1 MKKITKKSEVRQ
13 GVQQLVLDIP
23 EIVGRELH
31 EIVVGAGM
39 SVLAK
44 MLEAEREKLCGPRYV
59 HSTARTASR
68 GGHADGAE
76 LALGGRRV
84 AVKRP
89 RVIGKDGHEVKL
101 RTWEILAGDDALHE
115 RAVKQMVIG
124 VSTRKYAR
132 SLEDVDDDEVKT
144 RGTSKSAVSRRF
156 VALTQA
162 QLDKMMDADLKG
174 IDLVALMIDGIV
186 FSDHV
191 VLIALGID
199 VDGKKHIL
207 GMHEGATENGPVCTA
222 LLTNLRD
229 RGMPTDRSIL
239 VVIDGGKALRKAVG
253 DVFGKKAVV
262 QRCQVHKCRNVVE
275 HLPEAMQANTKKVI
289 RQAYKTKEIDRARRQ
304 LENLA
309 RALEKDHPSAA
320 ASVREG
326 LEETLTIK
334 KFALPDALTRTLS
347 TTNPIENLNGGIRRV
362 CKRVTTWKGGT
373 MILRWVGASLVEH
386 ARGFRRLRGH
396 AGMRALVAALRA
408 RDGAEAV
415 DQHRKAA

>member
-1 MKKITKKSEVRQ
+1 VKRIAKKSEVRQ
-13 GVQQLVLDIP
+13 GIVEQLVLDIP

-44 MLEAEREKLCGPRYV
+44 MLEAERDKLCGPRYV
-59 HSTARTASR
+59 HSTMRKASR
-68 GGHADGAE
+68 GGTTKGE

-84 AVKRP
+84 SVQRP
-89 RVIGKDGHEVKL
+89 RVIGKNGREIGLH
-101 RTWEILAGDDALHE
+101 TWELLAGDDALNN
-115 RAVKQMVIG
+115 RAVEQMVIG
-124 VSTRKYAR
+124 VSTRKFAR
-132 SLEDVDDDEVKT
+132 SLEDVDDVKT

-162 QLDKMMDADLKG
+162 QLDEMMKADLKR
-174 IDLVALMIDGIV
+174 IDLAALMIDGIV
-186 FSDHV
+186 FDSHV

-199 VDGKKHIL
+199 VDGEKHVL
-207 GMHEGATENGPVCTA
+207 GMHEGATENGAACTA
-222 LLTNLRD
+222 LLTNLRE
-229 RGMPTDRSIL
+229 RGMSTEHSIL
-239 VVIDGGKALRKAVG
+239 VVIDGGKALRKAVS
-253 DVFGKKAVV
+253 DVLGKKAVV

-275 HLPEAMQANTKKVI
+275 HLPDAMQANTKNVI

-304 LENLA
+304 LDNLA
-309 RALEKDHPSAA
+309 HALEKDYPSAA

-326 LEETLTIK
+326 LDETLTIK
-334 KFALPDALTRTLS
+334 KFNLPDALARTLS
-347 TTNPIENLNGGIRRV
+347 TTNAIENLNSGIRRV

-373 MILRWVGASLVEH
+373 MILRWVGASLTEH

-408 RDGAEAV
+408 RDGADAV
-415 DQHRKAA
+415 AQHRKSA

>member
-23 EIVGRELH
+23 EIVGRQLH
-31 EIVVGAGM
+31 ELVVGAGM
-39 SVLAK
+39 NVLAK
-44 MLEAEREKLCGPRYV
+44 MLEAERERLCGPRYV
-59 HSTARTASR
+59 HSTTRKASR
-68 GGHADGAE
+68 GGHASGE
-76 LALGGRRV
+76 LALGGRR
-84 AVKRP
+84 ASVKRP
-89 RVIGKDGHEVKL
+89 RVIAKDGGEVTL
-101 RTWEILAGDDALHE
+101 RTWEMFASDDPLNK
-115 RAVKQMVIG
+115 RAVEQMVLG

-132 SLEDVDDDEVKT
+132 SLEDVDIKT

-162 QLDKMMDADLKG
+162 QLDDMMEADLTG
-174 IDLVALMIDGIV
+174 IDLAVLMIDGIV

-191 VLIALGID
+191 VLVALGID
-199 VDGKKHIL
+199 VDGKKHVL
-207 GMHEGATENGPVCTA
+207 GMHEGATENGPACTA

-229 RGMPTDRSIL
+229 RGMRTDRSIL

-253 DVFGKKAVV
+253 DVFGKKALV

-275 HLPEAMQANTKKVI
+275 HLPDAMQANTKRVI

-334 KFALPDALTRTLS
+334 KFALPDALVRTLS
-347 TTNPIENLNGGIRRV
+347 TTNPIENLNSGIRRV

-408 RDGAEAV
+408 RDGAGAV
-415 DQHRKAA
+415 DQREKAA

>member
-1 MKKITKKSEVRQ
+1 MR
-13 GVQQLVLDIP
+13 
-23 EIVGRELH
+23 
-31 EIVVGAGM
+31 IVVGAGM

-59 HSTARTASR
+59 HSTTRKASR
-68 GGHADGAE
+68 GGTTKAE

-84 AVKRP
+84 SLQRP
-89 RVIGKDGHEVKL
+89 RVIGKDGREIGLH
-101 RTWEILAGDDALHE
+101 TWELLAGDDALSK
-115 RAVKQMVIG
+115 RAVEQMVLG
-124 VSTRKYAR
+124 VSTRKYRR
-132 SLEDVDDDEVKT
+132 SLEDVDVKT

-162 QLDKMMDADLKG
+162 QLDAMMKADLKR
-174 IDLVALMIDGIV
+174 IDLAVLMIDGIV
-186 FSDHV
+186 FDGHV

-199 VDGKKHIL
+199 VEGEKHVL
-207 GMHEGATENGPVCTA
+207 GMHEGATENGAACTA

-229 RGMPTDRSIL
+229 RGMSTEHSIL

-253 DVFGKKAVV
+253 DVLGKKAVV

-275 HLPEAMQANTKKVI
+275 HLPDAMQANTRNVI

-304 LENLA
+304 LNNLA
-309 RALEKDHPSAA
+309 RALEKDYPSAA

-334 KFALPDALTRTLS
+334 KFRLPDALVRTLS
-347 TTNPIENLNGGIRRV
+347 TTNAIENLNGGIRRV

-373 MILRWVGASLVEH
+373 MILRWVGASLTEH

-408 RDGAEAV
+408 RDGIDAV
-415 DQHRKAA
+415 AQHRKAA